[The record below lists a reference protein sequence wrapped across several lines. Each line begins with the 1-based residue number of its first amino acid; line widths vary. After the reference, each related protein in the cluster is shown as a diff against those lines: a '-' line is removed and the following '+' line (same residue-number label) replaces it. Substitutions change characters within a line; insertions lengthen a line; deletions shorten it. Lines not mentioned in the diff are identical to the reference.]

1 MENVSLLQYCV
12 RHDKKDLIW
21 QWDIPENKDF
31 DPEKT
36 GFASHKKIWWTCEK
50 GHKWQAMV
58 SDRVKKDAGCPF
70 CTNRKAWPGYNDL
83 ASTYPELAAQWH
95 PEKNGTLT
103 PEMVTCGSV
112 KNVWWQCELGHEWKA
127 TVGNRATKGNEC
139 PYCSGKKAWPGF
151 NDLVTME
158 PELMKE
164 WHPLFNQGI
173 DPTKL
178 RPNSRQRIWWRCSE
192 GHEWEAHL
200 FNRTAYG
207 SGCPFC
213 AGNLSKEKAAE
224 WRARAAKKREEISF
238 LGSNTKRTV
247 NLPYMSNAP
256 TMPNIPK
263 VQNTEIT
270 GTGLAVP

>member
-12 RHDKKDLIW
+12 RNGRPNLIR
-21 QWDIPENKDF
+21 QWDLSENRDF

-36 GFASHKKIWWTCEK
+36 GFASHKKIWWSCEK
-50 GHKWQAMV
+50 GHKWQAMI
-58 SDRVKKDAGCPF
+58 SDRVKKDAGCPY
-70 CTNRKAWPGYNDL
+70 CANRKAWPGFNDL

-95 PEKNGTLT
+95 PKKNGELT
-103 PEMVTCGSV
+103 PEMVTYGSV

-151 NDLVTME
+151 NDLATLE
-158 PELMKE
+158 PELMRE

-173 DPTKL
+173 DPAKL
-178 RPNSRQRIWWRCSE
+178 RPSSRKRIWWRCPE

-200 FNRTAYG
+200 FNRTAYR

-224 WRARAAKKREEISF
+224 WRERAARKREELSF
-238 LGSNTKRTV
+238 LAMSTKKTGNLLNVGNTVAAGERVT
-247 NLPYMSNAP
+247 AP
-256 TMPNIPK
+256 
-263 VQNTEIT
+263 
-270 GTGLAVP
+270 